1 MVKIVQGL
9 KTFETPA
16 YKELYE
22 RYLNN
27 ANENRGMPPIN
38 FSGNLLIGS
47 SVVDPLDN
55 PTEKGIATSK
65 ANLKNMEMRT
75 NFSIEK
81 MRARREANRK
91 TQEEENNKAT
101 ELVTQD
107 IFNEIFNA
115 RLNLEEKSLQKDVDE
130 AVEVYDLKEK
140 SKEFPVL
147 KNEIKV
153 QEFKKNVNAS
163 DKIAAE
169 YNNDR
174 AGKYFKVLKQ
184 EFPFLNNK
192 QLSALVGN
200 LHHESKGFTKY
211 KEEGVKIGGRGDA
224 QWTGTRR
231 TEFLEFCKEKGLDPK
246 TFEGS
251 SAFFIHELK
260 NNTTHGF
267 TKDFLEEFNN
277 PNLTLQELSKKIQ
290 DHFFRPG
297 KKTQHTEDRFIDTS
311 YYYKILEGIKEDK
324 NETVEKA
331 KPPLTRPSSS
341 FFNRRGD
348 T

>member
-1 MVKIVQGL
+1 MFLNCIAFICLTIGATGLDNGDKDMVKIVQGL

-192 QLSALVGN
+192 QLSAIVGN
-200 LHHESKGFTKY
+200 LHHESKGFTEY
-211 KEEGVKIGGRGDA
+211 KEGGVKIGGRGDA

-297 KKTQHTEDRFIDTS
+297 KG
-311 YYYKILEGIKEDK
+311 L
-324 NETVEKA
+324 
-331 KPPLTRPSSS
+331 
-341 FFNRRGD
+341 
-348 T
+348 